1 MRSENTG
8 DQAIPVFIRRR
19 MPNAIEEE
27 LLTATE
33 YVRRYLAIAWRVFE
47 RAEREKQ
54 TGDSHE
60 SDTNDTIRLAENYFG

>member
-8 DQAIPVFIRRR
+8 DQAIPAPIRRR

-33 YVRRYLAIAWRVFE
+33 YVRRYWAVAWQVCERV
-47 RAEREKQ
+47 EREKR
-54 TGDSHE
+54 TVDSHE
-60 SDTNDTIRLAENYFG
+60 SDTNDTIRLAEKYFG